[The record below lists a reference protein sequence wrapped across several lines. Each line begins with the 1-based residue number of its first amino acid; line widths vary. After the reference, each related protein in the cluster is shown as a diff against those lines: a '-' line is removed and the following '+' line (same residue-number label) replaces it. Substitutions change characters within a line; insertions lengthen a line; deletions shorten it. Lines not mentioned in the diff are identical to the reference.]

1 MLSGNCRCCFWSA
14 DFGEASVM
22 SHPSSRRTEISKPR
36 NIQREQAPPPAEPR
50 QMSIVFESNGLRGLS
65 TAERTK
71 ALIDLAH
78 LLMLAA
84 GIVVEENDDER

>member
-1 MLSGNCRCCFWSA
+1 M
-14 DFGEASVM
+14 
-22 SHPSSRRTEISKPR
+22 SKPR
-36 NIQREQAPPPAEPR
+36 KIQRKQAPPPTEPR

-71 ALIDLAH
+71 VLMDLAH

-84 GIVVEENDDER
+84 GVVVEENEHER

>member
-1 MLSGNCRCCFWSA
+1 M
-14 DFGEASVM
+14 
-22 SHPSSRRTEISKPR
+22 SKPR
-36 NIQREQAPPPAEPR
+36 KIQREQAPPPTEPR

-71 ALIDLAH
+71 ALMNLAH

-84 GIVVEENDDER
+84 GVVVEENDDER

>member
-1 MLSGNCRCCFWSA
+1 M
-14 DFGEASVM
+14 
-22 SHPSSRRTEISKPR
+22 SKPCK
-36 NIQREQAPPPAEPR
+36 IQREQAPPSAEPR

-71 ALIDLAH
+71 VLMNLAH

-84 GIVVEENDDER
+84 GVVVEENDDER

>member
-1 MLSGNCRCCFWSA
+1 M
-14 DFGEASVM
+14 
-22 SHPSSRRTEISKPR
+22 SKPR
-36 NIQREQAPPPAEPR
+36 KIQSEQTWPPAEPH

-71 ALIDLAH
+71 ALLNLAH

-84 GIVVEENDDER
+84 GVVVEENDDER